1 MGAYHLG
8 YLNTAYFQHFFAELW
23 EAFFGSE
30 VECCAPVYGAFP
42 QELEPALRKQA
53 KRKGLHSFLSS
64 TVEASLAILVLPGD

>member
-8 YLNTAYFQHFFAELW
+8 NINTAYFQHFFAELW

-30 VECCAPVYGAFP
+30 MECCSPVHGAFP

-53 KRKGLHSFLSS
+53 KRKRLHAFLSS
-64 TVEASLAILVLPGD
+64 TVQASLSILILPRD